1 MRRPA
6 RSVCGERVYFQ
17 FIFSAWLPMS
27 PLRYKGFTIT
37 ARTFQVRGSGRWT
50 LDLLIGQRE
59 RLRAFSGASTYG
71 TEAAAKAGCLTF
83 AQHIIDGSRVG
94 CQLAELSELSPPCTV
109 RILKPHGTR

>member
-1 MRRPA
+1 MAAASWSTDPSTRRRA
-6 RSVCGERVYFQ
+6 RSVCGERVYF
-17 FIFSAWLPMS
+17 P
-27 PLRYKGFTIT
+27 IT

-94 CQLAELSELSPPCTV
+94 CQLAELSEVSMACSV
-109 RILKPHGTR
+109 RAPKPHGTR